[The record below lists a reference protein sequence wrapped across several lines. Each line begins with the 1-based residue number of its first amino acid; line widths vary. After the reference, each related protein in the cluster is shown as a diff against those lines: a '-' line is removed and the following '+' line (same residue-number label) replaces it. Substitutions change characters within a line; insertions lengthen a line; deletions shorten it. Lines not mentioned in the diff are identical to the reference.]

1 MKKIIIILIIL
12 LLFPLISSV
21 EFETKKEF
29 DQGETLLAVISGNF
43 LDQITRDNIFFYKGH
58 VRIPMVY
65 EVGKINNDFY
75 IYAMLTGKDQGNYS
89 IVIQDIRYNRGIA
102 IVDEDIVKNFTI
114 TENTTD
120 FSLNPGFIIA
130 SEDFFLEVQNLQ
142 EERITIQID
151 TPESFISENSLELKS
166 GETKRINF
174 ELNEQAWNFSSAFEE
189 IKLSSENTDYSV
201 PVSAMSDINTTE
213 TTEGEQELNFKFEP
227 HIVEISIATDS
238 DSKRIVYILNTGDTA
253 EDIFISVS
261 PLLEPYVTV
270 SPQEINS
277 LEENSTEKIEIFI
290 ASGTEE
296 IIIEGQIDARAEN
309 FTSSLILVLDF
320 IKDFIPEEPEDEEV
334 IITTCVQIEGII
346 CDGGERCTGKTS
358 PTKDGI
364 CCFAPAVCEEI
375 PKSQTGKIIGWA
387 VVIVVILFLFW
398 FFKKYK
404 KVKPRVNLL
413 KIGKGKR

>member
-1 MKKIIIILIIL
+1 MKKIIITLIIL

-21 EFETKKEF
+21 EFETNEEF

-43 LDQITRDNIFFYKGH
+43 LDQITRDNIFFYKEH
-58 VRIPMVY
+58 VRIPMIY

-75 IYAMLTGKDQGNYS
+75 IYAMLTGKEQGNYS
-89 IVIQDIRYNRGIA
+89 VVIKEVRYNRGVE

-114 TENTTD
+114 TENTAD

-151 TPESFISENSLELKS
+151 TPEEFISESSLELRS

-174 ELNEQAWNFSSAFEE
+174 ELNEQAWNLSSVFEE
-189 IKLSSENTDYSV
+189 IELSSENTSYSV
-201 PVSAMSDINTTE
+201 PVSVMSNASITE
-213 TTEGEQELNFKFEP
+213 EEQELNFKFEP
-227 HIVEISIATDS
+227 HIVEVSLATDS

-261 PLLEPYVTV
+261 PLLEPFVIV
-270 SPQEINS
+270 SPQEINT
-277 LEENSTEKIEIFI
+277 LEKNSTERVEIFI
-290 ASGTEE
+290 TSGTEE
-296 IIIEGQIDARAEN
+296 LIVEGQIVASTEN

-334 IITTCVQIEGII
+334 IITTCAQIDGII
-346 CDGGERCTGKTS
+346 CEDGERCTGKTN

-404 KVKPRVNLL
+404 KVKPKVDLI